1 MDAAARDNAS
11 ACAKTITALPTE
23 PHPMHAASYQ
33 NRKIAFLTQ
42 HGKQAVIAAALEPA
56 LGCTIEH
63 VTGYDTDQLGTF
75 TRELSRPGTQM
86 EAARRKARKGME
98 LSGLS
103 VGLASE
109 GSFGADPF
117 TGMFPWN
124 VEMLVLVDDSMGI
137 EVVGVAQGPARNGAL
152 RTGSWPEAQA
162 FAAREGFPEH
172 HLVMR
177 PEGQDDARIHK
188 GIASADALRTCFEQ
202 CLSLSGNGK
211 VWIETDLRAFANPS
225 RMQRIAQAAEDLCQ
239 RLNAICP
246 ACAAP
251 GYGVT
256 SRQPGLPCEACGQPT
271 SSYRSQT
278 WTCVRCP
285 HKAEE
290 LRTDRVVAEAR
301 HCPHCNP

>member
-1 MDAAARDNAS
+1 MNAAASTSAIHCNAYGATS
-11 ACAKTITALPTE
+11 MPPATYE
-23 PHPMHAASYQ
+23 

-42 HGKQAVIAAALEPA
+42 HGKQTVIAAALEPA

-124 VEMLVLVDDSMGI
+124 VEMLVLIDDVLGI
-137 EVVGVAQGPARNGAL
+137 EVVGMAQGPARNGWL
-152 RTGSWPEAQA
+152 LTGSWQEAQA

-172 HLVMR
+172 HLVLR

-188 GIASADALRTCFEQ
+188 GISSPHALRTCFDR

-225 RMQRIAQAAEDLCQ
+225 RMKHIAQAADDLCD
-239 RLNAICP
+239 RLQATCP
-246 ACAAP
+246 ACATP

-256 SRQPGLPCEACGQPT
+256 GRLPGLPCEACGQAT
-271 SSYRSQT
+271 SSYRSQI
-278 WTCVRCP
+278 WTCVRCH
-285 HKAEE
+285 HKAEQI
-290 LRTDRVVAEAR
+290 RTDRIVAEAR